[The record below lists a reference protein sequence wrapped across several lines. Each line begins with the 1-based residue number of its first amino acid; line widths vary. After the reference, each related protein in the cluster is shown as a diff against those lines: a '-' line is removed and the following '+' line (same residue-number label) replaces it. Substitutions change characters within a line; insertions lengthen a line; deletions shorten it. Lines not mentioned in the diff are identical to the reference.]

1 MTLNEIHEKRLILD
15 SLLREAEAKARE
27 QRNRAR
33 RIHDAQLQTARELK
47 GTTFEVTALQQALH
61 ELNEEEQ
68 RLVLKSA

>member
-1 MTLNEIHEKRLILD
+1 MTLEQIHQKRLILD

-47 GTTFEVTALQQALH
+47 GTTFEVSSLQQALR

-68 RLVLKSA
+68 RQLLKSA